1 MRMFEKTL
9 NTQEVAV
16 AAIGAARDLADA
28 MKMAPFE
35 KLSRHELI
43 PTFEAGEILLEPN
56 SGELDA
62 LAELVLE
69 MLEELAPGYR
79 EIALA
84 YDTDGYQFSDGL
96 AEATR
101 RVWARLDAFR
111 ALRQRLLDYM
121 DAERLLFRLNLMAIE
136 RQRL

>member
-1 MRMFEKTL
+1 M
-9 NTQEVAV
+9 
-16 AAIGAARDLADA
+16 
-28 MKMAPFE
+28 
-35 KLSRHELI
+35 
-43 PTFEAGEILLEPN
+43 
-56 SGELDA
+56 
-62 LAELVLE
+62 ELVLE

-84 YDTDGYQFSDGL
+84 YDTDGYQFSDRL

>member
-1 MRMFEKTL
+1 MFEKTL

-28 MKMAPFE
+28 MKAAPFE
-35 KLSRHELI
+35 KLSRHELL
-43 PTFEAGEILLEPN
+43 PKFEAGDILLDPS
-56 SGELDA
+56 SGDPDV
-62 LAELVLE
+62 LAELILE

-84 YDTDGYQFSDGL
+84 YDTDGYQFSDGV

-101 RVWARLDAFR
+101 KVWARLDTFR
-111 ALRQRLLDYM
+111 ALRQRLLDYVE
-121 DAERLLFRLNLMAIE
+121 AERQLFRLNLMALE

>member
-1 MRMFEKTL
+1 MRMFEKTMD
-9 NTQEVAV
+9 TQEVAV
-16 AAIGAARDLADA
+16 AAIGAARELADA
-28 MKMAPFE
+28 MKKAPFE
-35 KLSRHELI
+35 KLSRHELR
-43 PTFEAGEILLEPN
+43 PSFEAGEILLDQSSED
-56 SGELDA
+56 LDA
-62 LAELVLE
+62 LVELVLE

-84 YDTDGYQFSDGL
+84 YDTDGYQFSDSL

-101 RVWARLDAFR
+101 RVWARLDVFR